1 MKKREVTVSGRTLT
15 AEDSYGLSKLCF
27 ATAMGLAAAIA
38 AVFTTM
44 LPLSPGWRYFWL
56 AVCFASFVLAMMGW
70 FSFPSAQP
78 RNLSQL
84 LVRESQH

>member
-1 MKKREVTVSGRTLT
+1 MMKKREVAVSGRTLK

-44 LPLSPGWRYFWL
+44 LPLSSGWRYFWL
-56 AVCFASFVLAMMGW
+56 AVCVASFVLAMMGVV
-70 FSFPSAQP
+70 FFFQRPTP
-78 RNLSQL
+78 
-84 LVRESQH
+84 ESVATSGS